1 MRPLLSGLIL
11 LLILLAG
18 LYVPMQLPYHAE
30 SIGKVVPVQEWKL
43 MQDQTGR
50 LTSVI
55 RDHKTGAAQQID
67 AYQFEQGDFS
77 GLRIELPA
85 GAFVH
90 AGDTIVRMYSTS
102 QRQEI
107 QAIEAQLALY
117 SAQLNAE
124 MVGDKPP
131 IVQEAENKMN
141 FAKQDLA
148 VKETFYQTKKR
159 LKEEGLI
166 SVIEFQEAEN
176 VYQLAKIQVEI
187 ASKTLET
194 VGTGLKNESVRITE
208 AQLRGLRDRLAL
220 LRQKGLSFVLR
231 APFSGYIVPTSSLL
245 PEELLI
251 LQRADEYLVQ
261 IPMKAEQLA
270 YLNQTS
276 EINVTDVK
284 TQRVFQATLLGTLPR
299 IEVLDNR
306 QVVIV
311 SALVVPDSMGIRLS
325 TGIST
330 RCSIG
335 FGKINQREYIKRVL
349 NFTW

>member
-1 MRPLLSGLIL
+1 
-11 LLILLAG
+11 
-18 LYVPMQLPYHAE
+18 
-30 SIGKVVPVQEWKL
+30 
-43 MQDQTGR
+43 
-50 LTSVI
+50 
-55 RDHKTGAAQQID
+55 
-67 AYQFEQGDFS
+67 
-77 GLRIELPA
+77 
-85 GAFVH
+85 
-90 AGDTIVRMYSTS
+90 
-102 QRQEI
+102 
-107 QAIEAQLALY
+107 
-117 SAQLNAE
+117 

-311 SALVVPDSMGIRLS
+311 SALVVPDSVGIRLS